1 MLPSLI
7 SAVVGY
13 RINDGYN
20 KNLARMQYEAFL
32 LCFII
37 VCDEIVCVLQF
48 LFVRAV
54 VISYMAFDLSCLF
67 FIFSSSYG
75 ASGRPCLR
83 IVAFTGYFHL

>member
-1 MLPSLI
+1 M
-7 SAVVGY
+7 AVTKTLLECVS
-13 RINDGYN
+13 
-20 KNLARMQYEAFL
+20 QYEPFM

-37 VCDEIVCVLQF
+37 VCDYVLQF
-48 LFVRAV
+48 LFVRAL